1 MSPEEKSTIIFR
13 DGWDPIGSRTFSEE
27 EKYEAR
33 RNIESMYKEI
43 GIILNLNEL
52 TFIDLY
58 VWFFLIYGL
67 LTCHQKRSLL
77 LFLGMDRNLFG
88 LLFNWRRKCQTNRN
102 MEARYKNGYWFKIG

>member
-58 VWFFLIYGL
+58 
-67 LTCHQKRSLL
+67 
-77 LFLGMDRNLFG
+77 M
-88 LLFNWRRKCQTNRN
+88 
-102 MEARYKNGYWFKIG
+102 